1 MSSCKIL
8 RCCSY
13 GQCLLYLTT
22 NDGFRAGKKRNVSV
36 SIRRSGYADLK
47 NALMSLKN
55 PSLGDRNYESALKTI
70 VIILLSIIFSIG
82 LTFLLYRQI
91 TKRRLRKAELTQK
104 MRELELSVIRTQM
117 NPHFMY
123 NCLNS
128 IQNLLYK
135 NQNDEAHLY
144 LSRFASL
151 VRQVRNNSKKSEIPL
166 SKELDSVKEYIGLEQ
181 LRFNF
186 DFKLEKADEIDADN
200 IFVPPMLLQPF
211 VENAI
216 LHGLSAKKADRK
228 LEIRIF
234 RDRNRVELIVED
246 NGVGRQAAAKSEG
259 NGQGILLSQN
269 RLALLTEK
277 TGIRYDSA
285 DHRFVRRKLGDRHC
299 GTPCFNA
306 LI

>member
-1 MSSCKIL
+1 
-8 RCCSY
+8 
-13 GQCLLYLTT
+13 
-22 NDGFRAGKKRNVSV
+22 
-36 SIRRSGYADLK
+36 
-47 NALMSLKN
+47 
-55 PSLGDRNYESALKTI
+55 
-70 VIILLSIIFSIG
+70 
-82 LTFLLYRQI
+82 
-91 TKRRLRKAELTQK
+91 

-151 VRQVRNNSKKSEIPL
+151 VRQVLNNSKKSEIPL

-216 LHGLSAKKADRK
+216 LHGLSAKRADRK

-277 TGIRYDSA
+277 TGIRYDLQITDLS
-285 DHRFVRRKLGDRHC
+285 DGNGDPC
-299 GTPCFNA
+299 GTRVSISFTEED
-306 LI
+306 

>member
-1 MSSCKIL
+1 
-8 RCCSY
+8 
-13 GQCLLYLTT
+13 
-22 NDGFRAGKKRNVSV
+22 
-36 SIRRSGYADLK
+36 
-47 NALMSLKN
+47 
-55 PSLGDRNYESALKTI
+55 
-70 VIILLSIIFSIG
+70 
-82 LTFLLYRQI
+82 
-91 TKRRLRKAELTQK
+91 
-104 MRELELSVIRTQM
+104 MRELELRVIRTQM

-151 VRQVRNNSKKSEIPL
+151 VRQVLNNSRKSEIPL

-186 DFKLEKADEIDADN
+186 EFKLEIGDGIDPDN

-216 LHGLSAKKADRK
+216 LHGLSAKKTDRI

-234 RDRNRVELIVED
+234 KDRNQVELVVED
-246 NGVGRQAAAKSEG
+246 NGVGRQAAAGSEG

-277 TGIRYDSA
+277 TGVRYDLQIT
-285 DHRFVRRKLGDRHC
+285 DLFDDNRDPC
-299 GTPCFNA
+299 GTRVSISFTEED
-306 LI
+306 